1 MEEIKPQGMLVSIE
15 IKGNTDISYMPKLFA
30 LAQEA
35 GLEIKFQGSNADKKS
50 NLNWLDFYFILWL
63 TLFNIGYII
72 VNVERIYKTQWK
84 GREVY
89 ERK

>member
-1 MEEIKPQGMLVSIE
+1 MSAISASTFPSSPLSEKEVIEMEEIKPQGMLVSIE

-50 NLNWLDFYFILWL
+50 NLN
-63 TLFNIGYII
+63 
-72 VNVERIYKTQWK
+72 
-84 GREVY
+84 
-89 ERK
+89 